1 MKDFVVSTQD
11 GYDQAMEAIA
21 REPKSP
27 FYDIE
32 RDRGREIIEEVDYL
46 VYHYVCNDLDKKAMY
61 DRLSH
66 IDFDESQADKIMS
79 YFQEHFPGDLF
90 DIERGLNRLRVI
102 PQGYDA
108 GHFFDVPKLIIKDA
122 PEKIIVRSD
131 VGVYGKSYVEAFDH
145 AFITAKNN
153 AYIIAHD
160 EVSVAA
166 YHKTRVDAY
175 DHAHVRAF
183 NNALV
188 TASGESRVEAYHE
201 SIVRAIEKAEVTAY
215 HSAYIRST
223 DKAFVSAYDKVV
235 VGTDGNSSVNAFDK
249 SHIIASGASHV
260 TAHDQSL
267 IHASDKSKIEA
278 CNESLVLSQKNA
290 FVAGIDNSLILSRE
304 NAKLTTSGNCFY
316 INEKDNNAENLR
328 KNILTVMRHPRFAND
343 PILAVGILL
352 QAIPDENREGIRK
365 KLISMGCTNDAKTK
379 NILARW
385 IKSHEEDISYER

>member
-1 MKDFVVSTQD
+1 MKDIFVSTQD
-11 GYDQAMEAIA
+11 EYDQAMEAKSK
-21 REPKSP
+21 ELKSP

-46 VYHYVCNDLDKKAMY
+46 IFHYVCNDLDKKAMY
-61 DRLSH
+61 DGLSH

-79 YFQEHFPGDLF
+79 YFQEHLPGDLF
-90 DIERGLNRLRVI
+90 DIERGLNRLRVM
-102 PQGYDA
+102 PQGYEA
-108 GHFFDVPKLIIKDA
+108 GQFIDVPKLVIKDA
-122 PEKIIVRSD
+122 SEKIIVRSD
-131 VGVYGKSYVEAFDH
+131 VQVYGKSYVEAFDH

-160 EVSVAA
+160 GVSVAA

-175 DHAHVRAF
+175 DHAQVRSF

-201 SIVRAIEKAEVTAY
+201 SIVRAIEKTEVTAY

-235 VGTDGNSSVNAFDK
+235 VGADGNSSVNAFDK

-278 CNESLVLSQKNA
+278 RNESLVLSRRNA
-290 FVAGIDNSLILSRE
+290 IVTGIDNSLILSRD
-304 NAKLTTSGNCFY
+304 NAKLISSGNCFH

-343 PILAVGILL
+343 PIMAVGILL
-352 QAIPDENREGIRK
+352 QAIPDENREGIHK
-365 KLISMGCTNDAKTK
+365 KLISMGCANAAKTK
-379 NILARW
+379 NILNRW
-385 IKSHEEDISYER
+385 IKNQEENISHER